1 MSLSMLIPLARG
13 GGGTG
18 RPEEARVFPLS
29 MMRLAGR
36 ISPDPMNAVSG
47 SMNGVSRLALVN
59 RSARPTYCSK
69 ASPIVHQCTY
79 IASMM
84 PASPFSRKMC
94 SSES

>member
-47 SMNGVSRLALVN
+47 SMNGVCLVARTCESL
-59 RSARPTYCSK
+59 RSAH
-69 ASPIVHQCTY
+69 ILLLQVQ
-79 IASMM
+79 
-84 PASPFSRKMC
+84 
-94 SSES
+94 